1 MGLNHFLLKLQVGHL
16 IDSQNNRSSEV
27 FIKSNLKWQHEK
39 QSHLL
44 CESIPL
50 VGWVRLFSMDGKEEE
65 EEVAINLLG
74 KKVTSCVEIKCG
86 K

>member
-1 MGLNHFLLKLQVGHL
+1 MSLNHFLLKLQVGHL